1 MQRAFK
7 SGAFLVSRSQIFSP
21 TIVRNVASSGGDP
34 FKDNERA
41 AEKIFFDKEES
52 ICEL

>member
-21 TIVRNVASSGGDP
+21 TIVRNVGSGGDP

>member
-21 TIVRNVASSGGDP
+21 KVVRNAGGGGDV